1 MRPIFYGAATIALAV
16 LLLAACNSN
25 DFQSSANANAN
36 ANKPPAG
43 LNTQTPSDGVPR
55 ITVTELKE
63 KVDKGTAFIVD
74 TRGPEAYAAEHIKGS
89 INMPETSIAARSG
102 ELPRDKMIVT
112 YCS

>member
-1 MRPIFYGAATIALAV
+1 MRPIFYGAAAIVLAV

-25 DFQSSANANAN
+25 DFKSSANANAG
-36 ANKPPAG
+36 APPTG
-43 LNTQTPSDGVPR
+43 LGTQTPSDGVPR

-74 TRGPEAYAAEHIKGS
+74 TRGPEAYAVEHIAGS
-89 INMPETSIAARSG
+89 VNMPENTIASRVN
-102 ELPRDKMIVT
+102 ELPRDKMIVA

>member
-25 DFQSSANANAN
+25 ESQSSANANAS
-36 ANKPPAG
+36 KPPAG
-43 LNTQTPSDGVPR
+43 LNTQTPPDGVPR

-63 KVDKGTAFIVD
+63 KVDKGTAFIID
-74 TRGPEAYAAEHIKGS
+74 TRGPEAYAAEHIAGS
-89 INMPETSIAARSG
+89 ISMPETSIAARSG
-102 ELPRDKMIVT
+102 ELPRDKMIVA